1 MKTYRK
7 RVLMFAGGG
16 TTHASGGIGTF
27 IQYLIQE
34 WATTPVA
41 PQVRVIDPRG
51 PGGKASMGLHFPK
64 AVGQLLYLG
73 ALGRIDLIHIHMS
86 AYGSAL
92 RKGILIL
99 LGTMLGVPV
108 IVHMHG
114 SNFHKFYFN
123 LPRPCQKA
131 LGFVL
136 NRARFVVVLG
146 SGWRDFLVSDLH
158 VAQERVSVIFNGVP
172 RPDDDGGGAE
182 STRGESVRIVFL
194 GQLGERKGVPDLLA
208 ALQSP
213 RLLPKPW
220 TATIAGDGAV
230 EEFRAAVAKAG
241 LNDRVILPGW
251 VDSQAA
257 NDLLHRADIFVLP
270 SYFEAMPIAILE
282 ALAHGVP
289 VVATPVGAIPEFLTD
304 GENAVLVPPGAPDQL
319 ADAIARLIDDAN
331 ERRRLGAAGREI
343 FRDRFDIR
351 VAAERV
357 LALYGSAM
365 QPTGKSKAAGGSA
378 AAHGK
383 RTRKFLGLLNL

>member
-1 MKTYRK
+1 MKAYRK

-16 TTHASGGIGTF
+16 TTHASGGVGTF

-34 WATTPVA
+34 WENTPGA
-41 PQVRVIDPRG
+41 PQVRVFDTRG
-51 PGGKASMGLHFPK
+51 PGGMVSMGLHFLK
-64 AVGQLLYLG
+64 AVAQLLYLG
-73 ALGRIDLIHIHMS
+73 VLGRIDLMHIHMS

-92 RKGILIL
+92 RKGILTLI
-99 LGTMLGVPV
+99 GAMLGVPV

-114 SNFHKFYFN
+114 SNFREFYFG

-136 NRARFVVVLG
+136 NRARFVIVLG
-146 SGWRDFLVSDLH
+146 SGWRDLLISDLH
-158 VAQERVSVIFNGVP
+158 VAQERIAVIFNGVP
-172 RPDDDGGGAE
+172 RPADAAATE
-182 STRGESVRIVFL
+182 SPRGEIVRIVFL

-208 ALQSP
+208 AFQSP
-213 RLLPKPW
+213 RLLARPW

-230 EEFRAAVAKAG
+230 EEYRAAVAKAG
-241 LNDRVILPGW
+241 LSDRVILPGW
-251 VDSQAA
+251 VDSNAA
-257 NDLLHRADIFVLP
+257 NDLLHRSDIFVLP
-270 SYFEAMPIAILE
+270 SHFEAMPIAILE

-304 GENAVLVPPGAPDQL
+304 GQNAVLVPPGEPDQL
-319 ADAIARLIDDAN
+319 AEAMARLIDDAN

-365 QPTGKSKAAGGSA
+365 QPTRKSKAADGSA
-378 AAHGK
+378 TAHRK
-383 RTRKFLGLLNL
+383 RTRMFLGLLSL